1 MKHVLSALLGAAT
14 LLGSAPSIAQTTLT
28 IATVNNGDMIRMQ
41 ALTNEFTAKNPD
53 ITVKWVTLEENV
65 LRQRVTTDI
74 ATKGGQ
80 FDVLTI
86 GTYEVPIWAKKNW
99 LIPLDNLG
107 SDYDTADLLP
117 KIRDAVS
124 VSGKLYAA
132 PFYGESSMVMY
143 RTDLFQKAGLTM
155 PEKPTWDFVI
165 DAAKKLTDKSDGVY
179 GICLRGKAGWGENM
193 AFLTAMSN
201 SFGARWFDEKWQ
213 PQFDKPEWKK
223 TLSTYVDLMKA
234 AGPPGAS
241 SNGFNEN
248 LALFNSGKC
257 AMWID
262 ATVAASF
269 VTNPEGFRTLP
280 TRSVSRL
287 RRMRDLERTPT
298 GCGHGILPIPAG
310 SKKVAA
316 AEKFIAWATS
326 KDYTKLVASKE
337 GWANVPPGTR
347 ISLYQNP
354 EYLKVAP
361 FAKLTLASID
371 AADPNKPTVQPVP
384 YVGVQYAAIPEF
396 QGIGTTVGQ
405 QFSAA
410 LSGSSTVD
418 AALAAAQSATEREM
432 KRAGYIKIAA
442 ILRRAAN
449 WLPSNPI
456 TAGRQPSSSFP
467 R

>member
-1 MKHVLSALLGAAT
+1 MKHVLGALLGAAT
-14 LLGSAPSIAQTTLT
+14 LLVSAPSIAQTTLT

-41 ALTNEFTAKNPD
+41 GLTSDFTAKNPD

-99 LIPLDNLG
+99 LVPLDNLG
-107 SDYDTADLLP
+107 ADYDTADLLP

-155 PEKPTWDFVI
+155 PENPTWDFVI
-165 DAAKKLTDKSDGVY
+165 DAAKKLTDKSAGVY

-269 VTNPEGFRTLP
+269 VTNPEGFEGCRQGRFRARAERGTWKERQLALGME
-280 TRSVSRL
+280 SRHS
-287 RRMRDLERTPT
+287 RGLEEGR
-298 GCGHGILPIPAG
+298 GCGKIHRLGDQQGLHQARRVEG
-310 SKKVAA
+310 GMGQRAA
-316 AEKFIAWATS
+316 RH
-326 KDYTKLVASKE
+326 
-337 GWANVPPGTR
+337 AN
-347 ISLYQNP
+347 L
-354 EYLKVAP
+354 
-361 FAKLTLASID
+361 
-371 AADPNKPTVQPVP
+371 
-384 YVGVQYAAIPEF
+384 
-396 QGIGTTVGQ
+396 
-405 QFSAA
+405 A
-410 LSGSSTVD
+410 LSES
-418 AALAAAQSATEREM
+418 
-432 KRAGYIKIAA
+432 
-442 ILRRAAN
+442 
-449 WLPSNPI
+449 
-456 TAGRQPSSSFP
+456 
-467 R
+467 